1 MKVGIITINGN
12 ENYGNVLQNYA
23 VQEVLKEVG
32 ADGETITNLTQY
44 GHSINTEKKIKKFT
58 LSYIKKYIT
67 SQLNYRY
74 NIKNSNQGLLKV
86 IKFYYNNKDKIES
99 IKEVRKKN
107 FIQFKNEYIK
117 HSKYNLDINKPWL
130 SEQIDE
136 YSYFVSGSDQVWNPT
151 YPSTSS
157 INFLQFAPEEKR
169 ISISPSFGIN
179 KIPKELEEDYKTWL
193 EGIPNLSVREE
204 QGKKIIKDLCGREAK
219 VLCDPTMAISQ
230 KKWIEVEEKPNYLK
244 NSKYILTYFLGDKT
258 KEYDKFINSIA
269 QKENLDIINLFDVT
283 DLRAYATSPQ
293 EFLYLIHHAA
303 LVCTD
308 SFHGA
313 VFSIIM
319 NTDFIT
325 FSRKETGNSMESRM
339 QTLLSK
345 FELENRDYKKINR
358 EDIFN
363 LNFSH
368 TKDILKTCKDEMIDF
383 LKEAMIKKVE
393 KNKNKEK
400 GQIIFENKEK
410 CCGCNAC
417 VTICPK
423 QCILMEE
430 DEEGFLY
437 PKINQELCIHCNRC
451 QEVCPVIKNKRNEN
465 SEILCYAAYS
475 KDEEIRKKSSSG
487 GIFTELS
494 KQVFLANGI
503 VYGAGFTK
511 EFEVEHQSSCSEI
524 ELSKLRGS
532 KYVQSYIGNSYKE
545 IKEKLEEGKF
555 IYFSGTPCQ
564 VKGLYTYLNKE
575 YNNLVTQDIIC
586 HGVSSPLVWRKYIS
600 KYSNLEKIS
609 FRNKKFGWH
618 YFSMYIKDKKEKYIR
633 RLNEDFFI
641 RLFLDNTILRP
652 ICYNCPIKENGSWAD
667 ITLADCWGSNKF
679 CKEMKDNDKGIS
691 LVIINS
697 KQGKKLWNNVI
708 EKNNIKK
715 EHLDTEKALKSQSAL
730 FKSAPCNSKR
740 SVFFTELRRVE
751 FQILEK
757 IWYRD
762 SLIYRLR
769 KKEIYIKTKI
779 LFLLKNIVKK

>member
-1 MKVGIITINGN
+1 M
-12 ENYGNVLQNYA
+12 
-23 VQEVLKEVG
+23 
-32 ADGETITNLTQY
+32 
-44 GHSINTEKKIKKFT
+44 
-58 LSYIKKYIT
+58 
-67 SQLNYRY
+67 
-74 NIKNSNQGLLKV
+74 
-86 IKFYYNNKDKIES
+86 
-99 IKEVRKKN
+99 
-107 FIQFKNEYIK
+107 
-117 HSKYNLDINKPWL
+117 
-130 SEQIDE
+130 
-136 YSYFVSGSDQVWNPT
+136 
-151 YPSTSS
+151 
-157 INFLQFAPEEKR
+157 
-169 ISISPSFGIN
+169 
-179 KIPKELEEDYKTWL
+179 
-193 EGIPNLSVREE
+193 
-204 QGKKIIKDLCGREAK
+204 
-219 VLCDPTMAISQ
+219 
-230 KKWIEVEEKPNYLK
+230 
-244 NSKYILTYFLGDKT
+244 
-258 KEYDKFINSIA
+258 
-269 QKENLDIINLFDVT
+269 DIINLFDVT

-325 FSRKETGNSMESRM
+325 FSKETGNSMESRM

-393 KNKNKEK
+393 KNKDKEK

-423 QCILMEE
+423 QCILMKE

-437 PKINQELCIHCNRC
+437 PKINQELCIHCNIC
-451 QEVCPVIKNKRNEN
+451 QKVCPVIKNKRNEN

-494 KQVFLANGI
+494 KQIFLNNGI

-524 ELSKLRGS
+524 ELGKLRGS

-586 HGVSSPLVWRKYIS
+586 YGVSSPLVWRKYIN
-600 KYSNLEKIS
+600 KYSNLEKYQ

-652 ICYNCPIKENGSWAD
+652 ICYNCPIKEINGSWAD
-667 ITLADCWGSNKF
+667 ITLAENLGVQ
-679 CKEMKDNDKGIS
+679 IS
-691 LVIINS
+691 
-697 KQGKKLWNNVI
+697 
-708 EKNNIKK
+708 
-715 EHLDTEKALKSQSAL
+715 
-730 FKSAPCNSKR
+730 F
-740 SVFFTELRRVE
+740 
-751 FQILEK
+751 
-757 IWYRD
+757 
-762 SLIYRLR
+762 
-769 KKEIYIKTKI
+769 
-779 LFLLKNIVKK
+779 VKK